1 MEHDIK
7 VNRKELKYYIPYREY
22 IILSKLLKK
31 IFQKDKY
38 SKEALGGYLVRS
50 LYFDT
55 IDDKSYE
62 DKVGGIEERSKYRL
76 RIYDPASKSVKFEI
90 KSKTDSMV
98 TKETAIISRDDAEEI
113 QKGNYEVMLRYNNQV
128 LNKAY
133 IEFRKRS
140 YRPVVIVD
148 YLREAFFYD
157 ANKIRVVFDR
167 FLKSTPL
174 HLDLFEPDAILMP
187 QLKNDIVIME
197 IKYDNF
203 IPMWIKQLLQIPSF
217 ERSAISKYVIGR
229 LDTFGTAI

>member
-1 MEHDIK
+1 MAQDIQ
-7 VNRKELKYYIPYREY
+7 VNRKELKYYISYNEY
-22 IILSKLLKK
+22 IVLSRLLKR

-38 SKEALGGYLVRS
+38 NQESLGGYLVRS

-55 IDDKSYE
+55 LDNNSFE
-62 DKVGGIEERSKYRL
+62 DKVGAIEERSKFRL
-76 RIYDPASKSVKFEI
+76 RIYDAASKSVKFEI
-90 KSKTDSMV
+90 KSKTDYTV

-113 QKGNYEVMLRYNNQV
+113 QKGNYEVMLKYKNKV

-133 IEFRKRS
+133 IEFRKRP
-140 YRPVVIVD
+140 YYPVVLVD

-174 HLDLFEPDAILMP
+174 HLDLFADDIMMP

-229 LDTFGTAI
+229 LAAFGAAI